1 MTRAKASKSRV
12 ESRARDV
19 QRRVAFG
26 AVLTA
31 HLMLPG
37 FVRAQSS
44 TVTLGNAPE
53 ATGKPGD
60 YVTLGFMAAGAGSLN
75 FELSGPDGWT
85 LVSKSRT
92 VELEAEPSLVAFTL
106 RVPERAVA
114 DSKNEFVLRAVQD
127 GATLA
132 EARGVVVVQRL
143 SRLEFRGPEEVFGR
157 PGSPTSFEMLVTNRG
172 NATDTFV
179 IEAVDSVWRVAFD
192 PPTVT
197 LEPGASRAVRGTLYQ
212 EGTISSGFFY
222 YVRLRATA
230 SASPEVSQETALEVR
245 FSPRRDPSQGEG
257 SELQLTA
264 SVGFAATANA
274 SFEGDKSSF
283 AAGYSAS
290 ASVAGPLSDYATG
303 SVTPGS
309 ISGDVQTPFRA
320 PSDIRFGV
328 KAKNWDASLGVSSTG
343 ANAGVNFDL
352 WQLRWGTN
360 LSFSSQAGG
369 ARSNLDAGISARSQI
384 PGLNFSVSASS
395 RTVFGLNPGRSDNL
409 GVQSQWRLA
418 ENLGL
423 NLNGFVFGSS
433 SETVPYQLGFN
444 LSQSLAW
451 RSQDL
456 ELLESLSGTPLAGAY
471 NVALFG
477 SSRSLQP
484 LAITAGS
491 SLSLTNANGA
501 PGQVLQGGINSNLAV
516 NAALGDFSFGTSL
529 SHQYS
534 VSGPADSQRSSSW
547 SVSPGIGYSFR
558 FLPITGSASLGL
570 NYTGVLLGSQAA
582 STGAGFGL
590 NLNWAPFS
598 LGLTLGWRG
607 VAPSSGSSSQLAGEN
622 TTTFGAQASLPVLNG
637 QIRGKYNYTFKLTDT
652 LLETHAFGLEWEQPW
667 TSDFST
673 RLNFSSNTVRTNGLT
688 VGTPQ
693 SLGVNFSFR
702 NVLVDNLSFNFGYSF
717 SSPNGLFGGSSDAGV
732 PSRHD
737 LSFGLGYAFD
747 VRFATPGFLI
757 DLAGGRESGELFG
770 TAFMDSNLNGKRDA
784 DEAPLAGL
792 VIQLG
797 KARVTTDALGQYR
810 LRAPVGTNSLEFPGG
825 LAANIDLIAER
836 SEEIR
841 LNESRQR
848 DLPFNL
854 VSSLPVM
861 LFDDLNHNGSREAN
875 EPGIP
880 YGGLIVEG
888 PVRKRIQVSADGT
901 ASISGLVS
909 GTYTIQADNE
919 KLPTDYR
926 ALGSVISFSIDA
938 PNAANEVVLS
948 AALPLRAVVT
958 TFSSSD
964 LAILASTPN
973 SSLPAGAEVRLDVQ
987 AQGDAK
993 SVTAAFAGQQVKL
1006 EGRDGLWIGIL
1017 RLPENTPIGEATIEI
1032 TATGAG
1038 SSGAGSSGAG
1048 SSGAGSNG
1056 AGSNAKVRS
1065 EITINVV
1072 PGLLF
1077 TIKDSRAEVGI
1088 PAMLEI
1094 QTLYRP
1100 TQAPELR
1107 LPNGRLVAFESSDG
1121 YVWRTNFESPAIP
1134 GKQTMVLLEAGRELG
1149 PVTMTFEAAVGTTGA
1164 APVSSL
1170 NGSVA
1175 TSSTSESSPA
1185 TSPSTSSPAT
1195 SSTVASSSPV
1205 ASSSEPA
1212 PVTSSNFTNG
1222 LRATASASVK
1232 ITISEPW
1239 PNRNRVEEV
1248 IPKPIAPEETGLEV
1262 AQETPESIIEDPM
1275 IVFFALEPQTF
1286 PVIELNFEDTG
1297 GSVNEPKPEPAPSE
1311 PSPTPSPGNPSP
1323 GNPSPGNPSMQI
1335 LLPDHFEND
1344 TPDQFNLRFSY
1355 RSRIGR

>member
-1 MTRAKASKSRV
+1 MV
-12 ESRARDV
+12 
-19 QRRVAFG
+19 
-26 AVLTA
+26 
-31 HLMLPG
+31 
-37 FVRAQSS
+37 
-44 TVTLGNAPE
+44 LGNAPE
-53 ATGKPGD
+53 VTGKPGD
-60 YVTLGFMAAGAGSLN
+60 YVTLGFMAGGSGTVN
-75 FELSGPDGWT
+75 FELNGPDGWT

-106 RVPERAVA
+106 RIPERAAA
-114 DSKNEFVLRAVQD
+114 DSKNEFVLRATLDGAKD

-132 EARGVVVVQRL
+132 QARGVVNVQRL

-157 PGSPTSFEMLVTNRG
+157 PGSPTSFEMLLTNRG

-179 IEAVDSVWRVAFD
+179 IEAVDSVWKVNFE

-197 LEPGASRAVRGTLYQ
+197 LEPGASRAIRGTLYQ

-245 FSPRRDPSQGEG
+245 FSPRRDSSDGEA

-274 SFEGDKSSF
+274 SFEGEKSGF

-290 ASVAGPLSDYATG
+290 ASLAGPLSDYATG

-309 ISGDVQTPFRA
+309 ISGDLQTPFRA

-328 KAKNWDASLGVSSTG
+328 KAKNWDASLGVSGLSGSGLG
-343 ANAGVNFDL
+343 ANAAVNFDL

-360 LSFSSQAGG
+360 LAFSSQAGSTQAG
-369 ARSNLDAGISARSQI
+369 GTRSNLDAGISARSQI

-395 RTVFGLNPGRSDNL
+395 RTVFGLNPGRSDSL
-409 GVQSQWRLA
+409 GLQSQWRLA
-418 ENLGL
+418 DNLGL

-433 SETVPYQLGFN
+433 NETVPYRLGFN

-456 ELLESLSGTPLAGAY
+456 ELLESLSGTPSAGAY
-471 NVALFG
+471 NLALFG

-491 SLSLTNANGA
+491 NLSLTNANGL
-501 PGQVLQGGINSNLAV
+501 PGQVLQGGVNSNLAV
-516 NAALGDFSFGTSL
+516 SAAVNTPPGDFLFSTSL
-529 SHQYS
+529 AHQYS
-534 VSGPADSQRSSSW
+534 VSGPADSQRNSSW
-547 SVSPGIGYSFR
+547 SVAPGIGYSFH

-570 NYTGVLLGSQAA
+570 NYSGVLLGSQGD
-582 STGAGFGL
+582 SGGVSFGL

-607 VAPSSGSSSQLAGEN
+607 VAPAPASASASASGSSAQLAGEN

-652 LLETHAFGLEWEQPW
+652 LTETHAFGLDWEQPW

-673 RLNFSSNTVRTNGLT
+673 HLNFSSNTVRTNGLT
-688 VGTPQ
+688 VVTPQ
-693 SLGVNFSFR
+693 SLGLNFSFR
-702 NVLVDNLSFNFGYSF
+702 NVFVDNLSFNLGYSL
-717 SSPNGLFGGSSDAGV
+717 SSPNGLFDASV

-784 DEAPLAGL
+784 NEALLAGL

-797 KARVTTDALGQYR
+797 KARVTTDAQGGYH

-836 SEEIR
+836 SEQIR

-854 VSSLPVM
+854 VSSQPVT
-861 LFDDLNHNGSREAN
+861 LFDDLNHNGSRDAD

-880 YGGLIVEG
+880 YGGIVIEG

-919 KLPTDYR
+919 KLPADYR
-926 ALGSVISFSIDA
+926 ALGAAISFSIDA
-938 PNAANEVVLS
+938 PNTANQVVLA

-973 SSLPAGAEVRLDVQ
+973 ASLPAGAEVRLEVQ

-993 SVTAAFAGQQVKL
+993 SITATFAGQRVNL
-1006 EGRDGLWIGIL
+1006 EGHDGQWTGIL

-1032 TATGAG
+1032 TASGSAG
-1038 SSGAGSSGAG
+1038 P
-1048 SSGAGSNG
+1048 
-1056 AGSNAKVRS
+1056 NASVRS
-1065 EITINVV
+1065 EITVNIV

-1077 TIKDSRAEVGI
+1077 TIKDSRAEVGA

-1107 LPNGRLVAFESSDG
+1107 LPNGRLVAFESTDG
-1121 YVWRTNFESPAIP
+1121 YVWRTSFESPASP
-1134 GKQTMVLLEAGRELG
+1134 GKQTMVLLEGNRELG
-1149 PVTMTFEAAVGTTGA
+1149 PVTMTFEMAVGSTGVA
-1164 APVSSL
+1164 QGPSLSS
-1170 NGSVA
+1170 SVA
-1175 TSSTSESSPA
+1175 TSSTPESPA
-1185 TSPSTSSPAT
+1185 SNPSTSSP
-1195 SSTVASSSPV
+1195 STLSPSISSP
-1205 ASSSEPA
+1205 SEPA
-1212 PVTSSNFTNG
+1212 PMISGNSTTSLKVST
-1222 LRATASASVK
+1222 SASVMVEN
-1232 ITISEPW
+1232 SEPW
-1239 PNRNRVEEV
+1239 PNRNRIEEG
-1248 IPKPIAPEETGLEV
+1248 IPNPVAPTQTPSEAV
-1262 AQETPESIIEDPM
+1262 ALVTEDPM

-1286 PVIELNFEDTG
+1286 PELELNFNES
-1297 GSVNEPKPEPAPSE
+1297 GSESEATPNEPGTTSPGNSSPSN
-1311 PSPTPSPGNPSP
+1311 PSPSNPDPGNPSI
-1323 GNPSPGNPSMQI
+1323 QI

-1344 TPDQFNLRFSY
+1344 TRDQFNLRFSY
-1355 RSRIGR
+1355 RAQMRR